1 MTQNHLEFNGIH
13 RNPRDGRP
21 FRTPFS
27 GPLIGRST
35 VGIEVC
41 LFRWLDCGNDAETN
55 LEHLTML
62 VIIRLGETG
71 GSIPTVER
79 PIRAPGKGDSSRTPV
94 SRIPMDSIEVHW
106 IPLNSMEF
114 N

>member
-1 MTQNHLEFNGIH
+1 M
-13 RNPRDGRP
+13 
-21 FRTPFS
+21 
-27 GPLIGRST
+27 
-35 VGIEVC
+35 C

-79 PIRAPGKGDSSRTPV
+79 PIRALEKGG
-94 SRIPMDSIEVHW
+94 
-106 IPLNSMEF
+106 F
-114 N
+114 